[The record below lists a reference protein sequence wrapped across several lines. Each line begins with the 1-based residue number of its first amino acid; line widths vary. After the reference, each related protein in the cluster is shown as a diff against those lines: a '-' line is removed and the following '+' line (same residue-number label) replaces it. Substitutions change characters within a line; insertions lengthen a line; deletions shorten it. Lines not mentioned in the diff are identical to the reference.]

1 MKKNPLRW
9 QVLLAVLA
17 MLLVAS
23 GCVQLVADAGQAT
36 AISQAMSPT
45 PSHTPSPSPE
55 PATPT
60 PDAETTEVVA
70 QNLLESETP
79 EAIDLPVGE
88 NQTPT
93 PDPQSV
99 AQLEGEEDT
108 WALTS
113 TVVVLQ
119 ITQTLEAGYTMTAEA
134 LGLGATATP
143 TPTPTQEFG
152 VTQQPPPVS
161 GADCVHEVRAGENLF
176 RISLRYGVSIN
187 QIANASGV
195 TNIQLIRVGQKLTIP
210 GCGTTGAVP
219 PPTTIPD
226 DGDFGTGGPIT
237 GGTVHV
243 VQQYETL
250 FEISMQYGVPIN
262 SIAAANGIQN
272 INLIIIG
279 DELVIP
285 AA

>member
-9 QVLLAVLA
+9 QVLLATLA
-17 MLLVAS
+17 MLVVAS

-55 PATPT
+55 PPTPT
-60 PDAETTEVVA
+60 LEAETTELVA
-70 QNLLESETP
+70 QGILESETP
-79 EAIDLPVGE
+79 GAIDLPVGE
-88 NQTPT
+88 NPTPT

-99 AQLEGEEDT
+99 AQLEGEQDT
-108 WALTS
+108 WSLTA
-113 TVVVLQ
+113 TIVVLQ
-119 ITQTLEAGYTMTAEA
+119 ITQTLEAGYTQTAQA

-143 TPTPTQEFG
+143 TPTPTQQFG
-152 VTQQPPPVS
+152 VTQAPPPIS

-210 GCGTTGAVP
+210 GCGTTGVTP
-219 PPTTIPD
+219 PPTTIP

-250 FEISMQYGVPIN
+250 FEISMRYGVSIN

-285 AA
+285 TA